1 MNAPLPDPVPAGQTL
16 AITAEALYLINLML
30 LPVLRFLVLSV
41 VYFKY
46 RHHVPPLAA
55 VHLQQTFTAS
65 LWAGFLLVIVNGL
78 IILTGGYHSSA
89 VWVIVILYFT
99 VVHSSLILLGMLGLA
114 KAMAGEN
121 FHYPLVGWSGGKL

>member
-30 LPVLRFLVLSV
+30 LPVLGFLVLSV

-65 LWAGFLLVIVNGL
+65 LWAGFLLVIVNSL